1 MNPENQDPQMGPP
14 VASVRG
20 ARGRKRNP
28 RVLFKVRHK
37 NTPKLRP
44 PGPYPVRVPPA
55 LLQLQMQETPPPK
68 KSARW
73 PDGVNAGGKPI
84 TQRELEI
91 LHHLCNGESSKE
103 SAAVLGIDHRTVEA
117 HRDNLR
123 RKAGVEYV
131 GVQQII
137 EGDAFDV
144 VFNPPQ
150 NVFWGTLYVPLAEF
164 SIPAIERAIKR
175 AQLIPQTERTK

>member
-1 MNPENQDPQMGPP
+1 MNTPETNPESQPQK
-14 VASVRG
+14 RG
-20 ARGRKRNP
+20 A

-55 LLQLQMQETPPPK
+55 LLQLQLQNPPAPRP
-68 KSARW
+68 SPRW

-123 RKAGVEYV
+123 CKAGVHSAV
-131 GVQQII
+131 S
-137 EGDAFDV
+137 
-144 VFNPPQ
+144 
-150 NVFWGTLYVPLAEF
+150 LALWAVKNG
-164 SIPAIERAIKR
+164 IVK
-175 AQLIPQTERTK
+175 L

>member
-1 MNPENQDPQMGPP
+1 M
-14 VASVRG
+14 S
-20 ARGRKRNP
+20 
-28 RVLFKVRHK
+28 LFPNR
-37 NTPKLRP
+37 
-44 PGPYPVRVPPA
+44 
-55 LLQLQMQETPPPK
+55 ETIDAIK
-68 KSARW
+68 K
-73 PDGVNAGGKPI
+73 
-84 TQRELEI
+84 T
-91 LHHLCNGESSKE
+91 C
-103 SAAVLGIDHRTVEA
+103 AA
-117 HRDNLR
+117 
-123 RKAGVEYV
+123 AGVEYV